1 MFEESVIGLDEALKA
16 MQAMLEQAMK
26 EPERPIAIAIV
37 DANGKL
43 VQYARMDRCRALPQQ
58 IAFKKAYTA
67 AVMRSDT
74 AALAERFQSMGRNIS
89 DFGDPNMLALQGG
102 VLVLAAR
109 RRGMSRSDRRQR
121 PERSGGRGP
130 GTAGRPGH
138 GPVGASQGTAAWTL
152 CR

>member
-74 AALAERFQSMGRNIS
+74 SALAERFQSMGRNIS

-102 VLVLAAR
+102 VLVL
-109 RRGMSRSDRRQR
+109 
-121 PERSGGRGP
+121 
-130 GTAGRPGH
+130 RPGDEACL
-138 GPVGASQGTAAWTL
+138 GAVGVSGLSAQEDEDLARLGVQAMGL
-152 CR
+152 

>member
-1 MFEESVIGLDEALKA
+1 MYEESVLGLDEAMKA
-16 MQAMLEQAMK
+16 MQAMLEQALK
-26 EPERPIAIAIV
+26 EPERPLAIAIV
-37 DANGKL
+37 DANAKL

-102 VLVLAAR
+102 VTIQRPSDNAFLGAIGVSGLAAQEDEDLAR
-109 RRGMSRSDRRQR
+109 LGVKAM
-121 PERSGGRGP
+121 G
-130 GTAGRPGH
+130 
-138 GPVGASQGTAAWTL
+138 L
-152 CR
+152 

>member
-102 VLVLAAR
+102 VLVL
-109 RRGMSRSDRRQR
+109 
-121 PERSGGRGP
+121 
-130 GTAGRPGH
+130 RPGDEACL
-138 GPVGASQGTAAWTL
+138 GAVGVSGLSAQEDEDLARLGVQAMGL
-152 CR
+152 

>member
-1 MFEESVIGLDEALKA
+1 MFEESVVGLDEALKA
-16 MQAMLEQAMK
+16 MQAILDQAMK
-26 EPERPIAIAIV
+26 EPERPIAVAIV

-67 AVMRSDT
+67 AIMRSDT

-102 VLVLAAR
+102 VQVL
-109 RRGMSRSDRRQR
+109 
-121 PERSGGRGP
+121 
-130 GTAGRPGH
+130 RPGD
-138 GPVGASQGTAAWTL
+138 GACLGAIGVSGLSAQEDEDLAKLGIEAMGL
-152 CR
+152 

>member
-1 MFEESVIGLDEALKA
+1 VFEESVIGLDEALKA
-16 MQAMLEQAMK
+16 MLAMLEQAMK

-43 VQYARMDRCRALPQQ
+43 VQYARMDRCRSLPQQ

-67 AVMRSDT
+67 AIMRSDT

-102 VLVLAAR
+102 VLI
-109 RRGMSRSDRRQR
+109 QR
-121 PERSGGRGP
+121 PGDEACLGAVGVSGLSAQEDEDLAR
-130 GTAGRPGH
+130 
-138 GPVGASQGTAAWTL
+138 VGVQAMGL
-152 CR
+152 

>member
-1 MFEESVIGLDEALKA
+1 MYEESVLGLGEATKA
-16 MQAMLEQAMK
+16 MQAILEQALK
-26 EPERPIAIAIV
+26 EPERPIAVAIV

-43 VQYARMDRCRALPQQ
+43 VHYARMDRCRALPQQ

-102 VLVLAAR
+102 VLVL
-109 RRGMSRSDRRQR
+109 
-121 PERSGGRGP
+121 
-130 GTAGRPGH
+130 RPGDDACL
-138 GPVGASQGTAAWTL
+138 GAIGVSGLSAQEDEDLAKLGIQAMGL
-152 CR
+152 

>member
-102 VLVLAAR
+102 VLVL
-109 RRGMSRSDRRQR
+109 
-121 PERSGGRGP
+121 
-130 GTAGRPGH
+130 RPGDEACL
-138 GPVGASQGTAAWTL
+138 GAVGVSGLSAQEDEDLARLGVHAMGL
-152 CR
+152 

>member
-1 MFEESVIGLDEALKA
+1 VFEESVIGLDEALKA

-102 VLVLAAR
+102 VLVL
-109 RRGMSRSDRRQR
+109 
-121 PERSGGRGP
+121 
-130 GTAGRPGH
+130 RPGDEACL
-138 GPVGASQGTAAWTL
+138 GAVGVSGLSAQEDEDLARLGVQAMGL
-152 CR
+152 

>member
-1 MFEESVIGLDEALKA
+1 MYEESVLGIDEAMKA
-16 MQAMLEQAMK
+16 MQAMLEQALK

-37 DANGKL
+37 DGAGKL

-102 VLVLAAR
+102 VLI
-109 RRGMSRSDRRQR
+109 QR
-121 PERSGGRGP
+121 PGDEACLGAIGVSGLSAQEDEDLAR
-130 GTAGRPGH
+130 
-138 GPVGASQGTAAWTL
+138 VGVQAMGL
-152 CR
+152 

>member
-1 MFEESVIGLDEALKA
+1 VFEESVIGLDEALKA
-16 MQAMLEQAMK
+16 MLAMLEQAMK

-102 VLVLAAR
+102 VLVL
-109 RRGMSRSDRRQR
+109 
-121 PERSGGRGP
+121 
-130 GTAGRPGH
+130 RPGDEACL
-138 GPVGASQGTAAWTL
+138 GAVGVSGLSAQEDEDLARLGVQAMGL
-152 CR
+152 

>member
-1 MFEESVIGLDEALKA
+1 MFEESVVGLDEALKA
-16 MQAMLEQAMK
+16 MQAILDQAMK
-26 EPERPIAIAIV
+26 EPERPIAVAIV

-67 AVMRSDT
+67 AIMRSDT

-102 VLVLAAR
+102 VQVL
-109 RRGMSRSDRRQR
+109 
-121 PERSGGRGP
+121 
-130 GTAGRPGH
+130 RPGD
-138 GPVGASQGTAAWTL
+138 GACLGAIGVSGLSAQEDEDLAKLGIEAIGL
-152 CR
+152 